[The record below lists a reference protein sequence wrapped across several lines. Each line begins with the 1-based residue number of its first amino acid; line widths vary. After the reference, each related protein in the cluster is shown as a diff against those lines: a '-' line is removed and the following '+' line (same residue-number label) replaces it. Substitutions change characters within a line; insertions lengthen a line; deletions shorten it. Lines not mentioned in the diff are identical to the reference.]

1 MRLINLIHI
10 SPSLSIHKMRPL
22 RAYQSSDDK
31 LIHHDFIWSVH
42 IHTTTQFFP
51 MMMTLSYMH
60 QQSVVIRD
68 KLWVCNKNRLLNDTM
83 LLLLLRCFWLRY
95 LYFFF
100 TLTRGSD
107 NEMRCNQKGAEE
119 IKLFFNFKFMV
130 WGWLGNNYMC
140 ASIASFF
147 LLLHAWPKRVKGN
160 FSKNN
165 YSLYAKTTTWRGS
178 NSSSTLLYIQKQ
190 IIKEIPS
197 LSNKYVSL
205 FLCVHI
211 NFWNEL
217 NAT

>member
-83 LLLLLRCFWLRY
+83 LLLLRCFWLRY

-147 LLLHAWPKRVKGN
+147 CCSMHDQSV
-160 FSKNN
+160 S
-165 YSLYAKTTTWRGS
+165 
-178 NSSSTLLYIQKQ
+178 
-190 IIKEIPS
+190 KEIS
-197 LSNKYVSL
+197 LKIIIHYTRRRPHEEEVTLPQHYFTYKSRSL
-205 FLCVHI
+205 KKFHP
-211 NFWNEL
+211 
-217 NAT
+217 